1 MAAFLA
7 GLPAG
12 SVVADVGCGNGRYLA
27 SARPDVVVLGL
38 DRCAGVGGGGARGFD
53 NLRVTRTGVSF
64 AVSESCPH
72 YGSAARPV
80 SGSLPRRRRC

>member
-38 DRCAGVGGGGARGFD
+38 DRCAGVGGGGRPACWAGTD
-53 NLRVTRTGVSF
+53 LLRHRAGGGLSF
-64 AVSESCPH
+64 
-72 YGSAARPV
+72 
-80 SGSLPRRRRC
+80 LTI